1 MAKAAGKGPPSKG
14 LVSKG
19 PAKGK
24 GRGAGPPPPSRDAST
39 LRPGGTGG
47 ATVATLATVTAK
59 LRPLFWQTVA
69 QVPEESV
76 WTGVGPPVTFDAALL
91 ERRFALADARGKSAK
106 NGANGHPI
114 PGEESRKKL
123 RVLDDRTSQL
133 LAISFNKLPPA
144 EQLTNVV
151 DNLETFP
158 EGLSAPEAIMALN
171 TAFLDQRDA
180 VEQLRHMELQES
192 DLCQLDVPERYLW
205 VMGHKPLIAAKI
217 CSGALILGLAPELP
231 EWRQA
236 CERVMRGCQK
246 LKASTLVRKCISTCL
261 AVGNIMNRGTT
272 RDGARAVVL
281 PDGLLKLDEL
291 KGQGESE
298 GTSGQSLLDF
308 VSEAIVWEEVMS
320 VRCHEK
326 RLELH
331 REAQDLHDALNAAKG
346 VCLMEAETS
355 CQKIMATAR
364 KAHGNLIQESTVMDQ
379 SVARLNLRVQRIMKE
394 AKETSEEVAKAKGE
408 LKQQME
414 WFSAKANI
422 SSQDW
427 LSSWVQFLEL
437 LAAAILRIKLPA
449 ELPLP
454 PQPVATQPARQELKD
469 VTNRC
474 GVASA
479 SPKVLESK
487 AAMQLDD
494 DERIEV
500 LLARMAQAAVPGD
513 AAPKPATRVEV
524 KTSRLMPATTGSTS
538 TSTMRGNVVPM
549 NTRVPM
555 L

>member
-24 GRGAGPPPPSRDAST
+24 GDRRDVTDGEGLPGVPQNHVGKCWKPMETLEMELAGTGRGAGPPPPPSRDVLVRQGSN
-39 LRPGGTGG
+39 LGGVG
-47 ATVATLATVTAK
+47 ATAAVAAVTTK

-69 QVPEESV
+69 QVPEETELVNDFRLAESV

-192 DLCQLDVPERYLW
+192 DLCQLDERYLW

-236 CERVMRGCQK
+236 CERVVRACQK

-281 PDGLLKLDEL
+281 PDGLLKFL
-291 KGQGESE
+291 
-298 GTSGQSLLDF
+298 
-308 VSEAIVWEEVMS
+308 
-320 VRCHEK
+320 
-326 RLELH
+326 
-331 REAQDLHDALNAAKG
+331 AQ
-346 VCLMEAETS
+346 
-355 CQKIMATAR
+355 
-364 KAHGNLIQESTVMDQ
+364 HGGN
-379 SVARLNLRVQRIMKE
+379 
-394 AKETSEEVAKAKGE
+394 
-408 LKQQME
+408 
-414 WFSAKANI
+414 
-422 SSQDW
+422 
-427 LSSWVQFLEL
+427 SWG
-437 LAAAILRIKLPA
+437 I
-449 ELPLP
+449 
-454 PQPVATQPARQELKD
+454 
-469 VTNRC
+469 
-474 GVASA
+474 
-479 SPKVLESK
+479 
-487 AAMQLDD
+487 
-494 DERIEV
+494 
-500 LLARMAQAAVPGD
+500 
-513 AAPKPATRVEV
+513 
-524 KTSRLMPATTGSTS
+524 
-538 TSTMRGNVVPM
+538 
-549 NTRVPM
+549 
-555 L
+555 